1 MYLSTWNSYDLLT
14 EKGSTLRSDNPM
26 FVEKVSSLYKIRLF
40 GSLSANS
47 SFSLLVIYR

>member
-1 MYLSTWNSYDLLT
+1 MYYYGILT
-14 EKGSTLRSDNPM
+14 VKGSTLRSDNPM

-40 GSLSANS
+40 APSSVNN